1 MIETNLSSFEAILR
15 KVSPYC
21 GDLSEEI
28 INKNV
33 SAYKSLLESY
43 DSIDNFFDPLAN
55 GSFKEVYHPIRSK
68 SFVIKFASE
77 RNRTKQ
83 EVDTIEDAK
92 NAGLDMFFVPTFYAH
107 ISESNVIAETLS
119 AGDPDRYYSRWSETR
134 KTYIYCS
141 DPNYEP
147 QRMTDVCVQ
156 PTVQTAAEVGIGD
169 QVLNASPWF
178 AREEREEKYA
188 RYPLKTKGKTV
199 AFFIADSFARNLD
212 DRLWWQA
219 AIDFYGIEKS
229 FAFSLFLEDNRIG
242 DLHCYNYGY
251 TLDGRPVLLDWLS

>member
-21 GDLSEEI
+21 GGLSEEI

-33 SAYKSLLESY
+33 GAYKALLESS
-43 DSIDNFFDPLAN
+43 DSISNFFDPIAN
-55 GSFKEVYHPIRSK
+55 GSFKEVYCPIHSK

-77 RNRTKQ
+77 CNQTKQ

-107 ISESNVIAETLS
+107 ISESNIIAETLS
-119 AGDPDRYYSRWSETR
+119 AGDSNRYYPRWSETR
-134 KTYIYCS
+134 KTFTYYS
-141 DPNYEP
+141 NSNYEP
-147 QRMTDVCVQ
+147 QRMTDICVQ
-156 PTVQTAAEVGIGD
+156 PTVQTAAEVGAGD

-178 AREEREEKYA
+178 ARDEREERYA
-188 RYPLKTKGKTV
+188 RRPLKTKGKTV
-199 AFFIADSFARNLD
+199 AFFIADRFARNLD

-229 FAFSLFLEDNRIG
+229 YAFSQFLEDNCIG
-242 DLHCYNYGY
+242 DLHWYNYGY
-251 TLDGRPVLLDWLS
+251 TLEGKPILLDWLS